1 MDLELQGEDG
11 KFYSVYSKIKRV
23 YVKNRDS
30 EERQRDLR
38 IDLDLLSGNGPL
50 GRQILS
56 LQITDDDDP
65 YFLFLLSLTVEDF
78 KILRMEQGLI
88 VDFDNF
94 ANQVVRL
101 LDECSSSSK
110 YTQGNRFSLV
120 LNEDLKNTRLEFMET
135 NEFKH
140 LCHLSLKMIE
150 GSSADIKK
158 HMALKIHNLKDSL
171 RNINNILEQKQ
182 QMLSVA
188 YDKLEAKDQEL
199 ERNRQQLKEEKD
211 SLEQRVIHEAA
222 EARENLTRAH
232 MEWQSRMDKERQEM
246 EATKV
251 QEVKILEDQLS
262 EVKLRNTLLSEKLMN
277 TENNVRDLAKLAD
290 STQKELKAAQK
301 EVVTLRKQNSQIDM
315 DYHKKDESMNSL
327 KTKLAVLEQE
337 LKSKLALL
345 EQQQE
350 VLQLTTERKN
360 ELEAKIANMEASVGT
375 KKASLQQLQS
385 EMVKANEIIT
395 KQLNEIQNLSAKV
408 KLRTEVALKQE
419 SLLEAREKEIADLKN
434 RVTKLESSL
443 ATHEEETGKLKEELE
458 KAAENLKGKDLI
470 IRNNEQVIG
479 YLTKQVK
486 EADGRTLK
494 SIMPTSLMA
503 PMTSTPMISG
513 GSGPSGFFGTSSV
526 QPMENSA
533 EHFLMR
539 QKENIRT
546 QAELRQKL
554 GLTDPLGSYRPME
567 KTPLTPLLEQESESR
582 SHSSASGDARKPQ
595 KAREPPK
602 SRYNPTA
609 TTPAVKRSDI
619 LSAYFPK
626 SA

>member
-1 MDLELQGEDG
+1 MMDLEVGDDC
-11 KFYSVYSKIKRV
+11 KVCSVYSKINRIN
-23 YVKNRDS
+23 VKGRDK

-38 IDLDLLSGNGPL
+38 IDLDLLTGGGHQGGQL
-50 GRQILS
+50 LS
-56 LQITDDDDP
+56 LQISDDDDP
-65 YFLFLLSLTVEDF
+65 FLLYSLCLSVKDF
-78 KILRMEQGLI
+78 KVLRMEQGLL

-101 LDECSSSSK
+101 LDECSSSYKSS
-110 YTQGNRFSLV
+110 QGNRFSLV
-120 LNEDLKNTRLEFMET
+120 LNDDPLNTRLEFMET

-140 LCHLSLKMIE
+140 LCHLSLKMVE
-150 GSSADIKK
+150 GSSTEIKK
-158 HMALKIHNLKDSL
+158 HMALKIKSLKESL
-171 RNINNILEQKQ
+171 RSTNNILEQKQ

-188 YDKLEAKDQEL
+188 YEKLESKDQEL
-199 ERNRQQLKEEKD
+199 ERTRQQLKAEKD
-211 SLEQRVIHEAA
+211 CLEQRVLKEAA
-222 EARENLTRAH
+222 DMRESLSRVH
-232 MEWQSRMDKERQEM
+232 IEWQSKLEKERQEL
-246 EATKV
+246 EARKA
-251 QEVKILEDQLS
+251 QELQVLEDQLS
-262 EVKLRNTLLSEKLMN
+262 EEKLRNTLLSEKLIH

-290 STQKELKAAQK
+290 NTQKELKSAQK
-301 EVVTLRKQNSQIDM
+301 EVLTLRKQNSQIDM
-315 DYHKKDESMNSL
+315 DYHKKDDAMNSL
-327 KTKLAVLEQE
+327 KTKVAVLEQE
-337 LKSKLALL
+337 LKAKLCLI

-360 ELEAKIANMEASVGT
+360 ELESKVANAEASVGT

-419 SLLEAREKEIADLKN
+419 SLLEAREREIEAQNSKISALEANLLKN
-434 RVTKLESSL
+434 QDELNKLRDEQS
-443 ATHEEETGKLKEELE
+443 KI
-458 KAAENLKGKDLI
+458 AENIKGKDLI
-470 IRNNEQVIG
+470 IKNNEQVIT

-486 EADGRTLK
+486 EADSRTLK
-494 SIMPTSLMA
+494 SVIPTSLMT
-503 PMTSTPMISG
+503 PMTSTPMVG
-513 GSGPSGFFGTSSV
+513 VSGPPGYFGTSSV
-526 QPMENSA
+526 QPIDNSA

-567 KTPLTPLLEQESESR
+567 KTPLTPLMEQASDIRADSC
-582 SHSSASGDARKPQ
+582 ASGDSRRIPKP
-595 KAREPPK
+595 KEVPK
-602 SRYNPTA
+602 SRHNPTT